1 MGLTRAG
8 VLIFRQMYL
17 TNMLTTSALYKI
29 MQRDSFGTHCPILY
43 HSMFV
48 IVKKIELIIP
58 NQKNKKVKTN
68 AK

>member
-1 MGLTRAG
+1 
-8 VLIFRQMYL
+8 
-17 TNMLTTSALYKI
+17 